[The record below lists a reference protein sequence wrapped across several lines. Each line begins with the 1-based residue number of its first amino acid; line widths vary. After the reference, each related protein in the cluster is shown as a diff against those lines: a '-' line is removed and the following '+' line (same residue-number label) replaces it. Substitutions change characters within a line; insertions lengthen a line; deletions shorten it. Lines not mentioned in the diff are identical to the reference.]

1 MFLDATVA
9 LPQIA
14 ASKIK
19 PLAVTGTSSDPT
31 LPQVPPLVDFFP
43 GLDLQPW
50 MSIVAPAGTPAPV
63 VERLHDVLNK
73 ALAEAGFIQRLRD
86 SGMAPMPLTVA
97 AFGDFIKRDAGR
109 WAELVRIS
117 GAKAE

>member
-1 MFLDATVA
+1 M
-9 LPQIA
+9 
-14 ASKIK
+14 
-19 PLAVTGTSSDPT
+19 
-31 LPQVPPLVDFFP
+31 LPQVPPLVAFFP

-50 MSIVAPAGTPAPV
+50 LSFVAPAGTPTPV
-63 VERLHDVLNK
+63 VDRLNGALNK
-73 ALAEAGFIQRLRD
+73 ALGEPDFIQRLRD
-86 SGMAPMPLTVA
+86 SGMAPLPLTAA